1 MIDNRILNL
10 LGIKKNPVNIFEEYQ
25 ILPLEK
31 KLLIGNNSIPK
42 KIKVNYEG
50 FFFLKRILNFG
61 CFDTK
66 DK

>member
-31 KLLIGNNSIPK
+31 KLLIGNNSIQK
-42 KIKVNYEG
+42 KNQSK
-50 FFFLKRILNFG
+50 L
-61 CFDTK
+61 
-66 DK
+66 